1 MRMHFVTRRDRDRRA
16 GVCIRDDV
24 LCSCAEQRAAN
35 EPTVET
41 TAGITSPSQTVPNS
55 DNSN

>member
-1 MRMHFVTRRDRDRRA
+1 MHFVTSRDRDRRA